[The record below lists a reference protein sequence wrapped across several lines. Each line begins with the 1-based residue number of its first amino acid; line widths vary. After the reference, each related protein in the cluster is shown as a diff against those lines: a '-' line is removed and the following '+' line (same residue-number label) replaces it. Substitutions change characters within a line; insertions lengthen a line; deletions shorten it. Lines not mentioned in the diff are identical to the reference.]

1 MTNWL
6 IDVCDIAKHWKFHLL
21 GNNDFVIMSLTVNVA
36 LPVLGTVMFLLCHV
50 LSCFYLSSKD
60 SSVICIR
67 DRHACIAIRWLQ
79 FTCRREKRWR
89 SLQLIRSGKMNTS
102 FICCA
107 LKDKNPWVKCKLCLG
122 YKHLLITQ
130 FFASICKDNTKL
142 EQNPDSCLGRV

>member
-1 MTNWL
+1 M
-6 IDVCDIAKHWKFHLL
+6 CDIATHWKCHLL
-21 GNNDFVIMSLTVNVA
+21 GNNNFVIMSLTVNIA
-36 LPVLGTVMFLLCHV
+36 LPVLGYCVLLCHV

-60 SSVICIR
+60 SSVICIV
-67 DRHACIAIRWLQ
+67 DRHACTAIRGLQ
-79 FTCRREKRWR
+79 FTCRREKQWR

-107 LKDKNPWVKCKLCLG
+107 LKDKNPWVKCKLYLG

-130 FFASICKDNTKL
+130 FFASICKDYTKL